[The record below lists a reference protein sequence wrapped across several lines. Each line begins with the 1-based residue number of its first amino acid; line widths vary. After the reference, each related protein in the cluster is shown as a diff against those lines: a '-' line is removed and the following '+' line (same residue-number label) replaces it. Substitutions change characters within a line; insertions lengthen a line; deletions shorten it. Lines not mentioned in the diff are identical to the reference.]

1 MPVLLAKRLVR
12 GVFSLALGVAAVTF
26 GAGCAGHE
34 DRLRTA
40 LDALDQGAEDAAI
53 AALNEELEVSA
64 AEDLPAE
71 LAGDNA
77 LLVLDRASILQSLDR
92 YELSKRDFGAA
103 DKAIDVLDMSR
114 GATDELGKYLL
125 SDDVGPYR
133 APAYEKLLIN
143 TLNMANYLATG
154 DLSGAKVEARRLAIM
169 QKYIADQGDEGSL
182 LGLGSL
188 LAGLAFEKSGQ
199 KDEALLYYDEAL
211 RYAQYPS
218 LRDPLRVLTQ
228 GAPRSP
234 GITALVGDA
243 GPLPPVSET
252 GEAELVVMLAF
263 GRVPPKIPVRLPIG
277 LALTMVSGNMSP
289 HDAAQANTLAA
300 KGLVTWVNYPKL
312 GRTRGRYAIP
322 ELVVDGQPE
331 DLELALD
338 VESEVRRTWEKNE
351 GAVVLAAVT
360 RTITRLVA
368 GEAAAA
374 ATRAAAGK
382 NGGALGLLVG
392 LATTAAM
399 TAADTPD
406 TRSWATLP
414 ARIAIA
420 RRRIPPGE
428 HVVMLGARGQAKAYR
443 ITVGPGG
450 FAFVMGS
457 VLR

>member
-1 MPVLLAKRLVR
+1 MRALFAQLGAVVLGAAALA
-12 GVFSLALGVAAVTF
+12 F
-26 GAGCAGHE
+26 GGGCAGHE
-34 DRLRTA
+34 DRIRTA
-40 LDALDQGAEDAAI
+40 LDALDRGAEDEAI
-53 AALNEELEVSA
+53 AALNEEMEVAA
-64 AEDLPAE
+64 AEDLPD
-71 LAGDNA
+71 LTGDDA
-77 LLVLDRASILQSLDR
+77 LLVLDRGSILQSLDR
-92 YELSKRDFGAA
+92 YDLSKRDFGAA

-114 GATDELGKYLL
+114 GAADELGKYLL

-169 QKYIADQGDEGSL
+169 QKYIADRGEEGAL

-199 KDEALLYYDEAL
+199 NDEALLHYDEAL
-211 RYAQYPS
+211 RYAQYAS

-228 GAPRSP
+228 GAPKSP
-234 GITALVGDA
+234 GIAALVGDA

-252 GEAELVVMLAF
+252 GEAELVVMLGF
-263 GRVPPKIPVRLPIG
+263 GRVPPKLPVRLPIG
-277 LALTMVSGNMSP
+277 LALTMVAGNMSP
-289 HDAAQANTLAA
+289 GDHAQANALAA

-312 GRTRGRYAIP
+312 GPTRGRYAVP
-322 ELVVDGQPE
+322 ELVIDGRPE
-331 DLELALD
+331 SMELALD
-338 VESEVRRTWEKNE
+338 VEAEVRRSWEKNE
-351 GAVVLAAVT
+351 GTVVLAAVT
-360 RTITRLVA
+360 RTITRIVA

-382 NGGALGLLVG
+382 NGGAIGLLVG

-414 ARIAIA
+414 ARIALM
-420 RRRIPPGE
+420 RRRIPAGQ

-443 ITVGPGG
+443 VNVAPGG